1 MPRRVLFLCT
11 ANSARS
17 QMAEGLARRLG
28 GDRLEVHSAG
38 VAPTEVHPLAV
49 EAMLE
54 RDIDISAQTSQH
66 LDEFLDAGAHRL
78 HRLPAFEVGCPG
90 LGSLLLDLLEL
101 RFALPGK
108 PRDQAGPPVAF
119 EPAEVFLVIGESR
132 PPQAEGG
139 TDPLP
144 LPLHRGDL

>member
-66 LDEFLDAGAHRL
+66 LDEFLDLAFDDVVTVCDHAARNCPVFPG
-78 HRLPAFEVGCPG
+78 PAA
-90 LGSLLLDLLEL
+90 
-101 RFALPGK
+101 RHHW
-108 PRDQAGPPVAF
+108 
-119 EPAEVFLVIGESR
+119 
-132 PPQAEGG
+132 
-139 TDPLP
+139 PLP
-144 LPLHRGDL
+144 DPASPADDEESQRQLFRQVRDDLEGRLRAWLAAS